1 MMQEEFK
8 KEKNIESTA
17 RQEEVRQ
24 AKKFSAVKTELKV
37 TGVRFDGYSAQK
49 GGMQHNSAQEVL
61 KVKDQIASLQNPEE
75 PADEEQKDQGR
86 YKAWFLAGMTGIGAE
101 KEKDAWV
108 NQKHAKGKVR
118 SRKAAVKEKQN
129 DADTEKVATSQSD
142 KEKAAPSGESK
153 DNLNNEYKSDFSPD
167 FTPEQKPGMSREELI
182 KRCGV
187 REKNRFGESAVKS
200 SGQTMEHAL
209 AEDPEAAASKPG
221 VAPKDEGKN
230 KKNSSDG
237 DKKSKKKKKSE
248 DDKRKRGADKQKQTL
263 MMNYV
268 IKELIHQE
276 GQDPD
281 SFQHLTGQM
290 VMIDLGKIAGFLG
303 KKLLKA
309 LGWLLIGI
317 FTVLFLIMVTL
328 LPVLC
333 VATFLMSPVSYF
345 TGIHEQAGDL
355 KSNPQYIKNVVQE
368 MYTDFYG
375 QIDTFMDGDPNNE
388 VWYKYGTYSNA
399 DDVIAVYLAQVSSIE
414 TDKEESS
421 EEQEDTDYYPEYLL
435 IDTKEERQL
444 LDQVFREFNS
454 IGYEKIKVT
463 VEGEDGEEKQEYA
476 QKMTVSCLTVVLWR
490 EEHEKDLS
498 EEQRKLLEV
507 LLEQAETSPI
517 SGISGPGSFDGNA
530 VPITE
535 LVIPEGVD
543 EKLVYLAGFIKA
555 EAGNQSEKGKIAVG
569 YVILNRAGGSG
580 GNVKG
585 VLTAPYQ
592 FSCYI
597 PYHTVE
603 KYLSEY
609 AAMTDA
615 QRGQDACWRAAEAVY
630 YGTAENPI
638 GNMKFYCNPKACSVG
653 EEEQWNRIRAKN
665 REDEIIIIGDHV
677 FCKNCW

>member
-1 MMQEEFK
+1 MMQEELK
-8 KEKNIESTA
+8 KDKVIQNKVRQNRVKKNAVRRRMELHENKEKL
-17 RQEEVRQ
+17 EEAFVPEPKAEMTRDEMI
-24 AKKFSAVKTELKV
+24 KNSGIREKNHYGKSAVKPPTQN
-37 TGVRFDGYSAQK
+37 GVA
-49 GGMQHNSAQEVL
+49 A
-61 KVKDQIASLQNPEE
+61 
-75 PADEEQKDQGR
+75 PAE
-86 YKAWFLAGMTGIGAE
+86 E
-101 KEKDAWV
+101 KEAESGERPQ
-108 NQKHAKGKVR
+108 QKLQ
-118 SRKAAVKEKQN
+118 KEE
-129 DADTEKVATSQSD
+129 TEKAVATSQLLSVD
-142 KEKAAPSGESK
+142 GLPAK
-153 DNLNNEYKSDFSPD
+153 D
-167 FTPEQKPGMSREELI
+167 FTPNPKTAMTRDEMMK
-182 KRCGV
+182 KCGI
-187 REKNRFGESAVKS
+187 RGKNHCGKFAVKPPA
-200 SGQTMEHAL
+200 QNMEHAL
-209 AEDPEAAASKPG
+209 AEDTQTFVTKSG
-221 VAPKDEGKN
+221 VAESAGVKEAENSESSQEKPQKEEITDRKKN
-230 KKNSSDG
+230 KKS
-237 DKKSKKKKKSE
+237 KEKKKQNWAY
-248 DDKRKRGADKQKQTL
+248 DDKRKHGAERQKQML
-263 MMNYV
+263 LVDYI

-276 GQDPD
+276 GEID
-281 SFQHLTGQM
+281 SADHFHLPAQLVMTDIGSAASLLGQ
-290 VMIDLGKIAGFLG
+290 
-303 KKLLKA
+303 KLAKA
-309 LGWLLIGI
+309 LVWVSVGI
-317 FTVLFLIMVTL
+317 FAVFLLTMMTLF
-328 LPVLC
+328 PVLC
-333 VATFLMSPVSYF
+333 VITFLTSPLSYY
-345 TGIHEQAGDL
+345 TGIYEQEDEV

-414 TDKEESS
+414 TDKEESN
-421 EEQEDTDYYPEYLL
+421 EEQEDTDYYPGYLL

-444 LDQVFREFNS
+444 LEQVFREFNS

-463 VEGEDGEEKQEYA
+463 VEAEDGEEKQEYA

-498 EEQRKLLEV
+498 EEQRKLLEI

-517 SGISGPGSFDGNA
+517 SGISGIGSFDGNA

-555 EAGNQSEKGKIAVG
+555 EAGNQSEQGKIAVG

-615 QRGQDACWRAAEAVY
+615 QRGRDACWRAAEAVY

-653 EEEQWNRIRAKN
+653 EEEQWNRILAKN
-665 REDEIIIIGDHV
+665 REDEIITIGDHV